1 MPPANLHSATQRV
14 EWTTDEVMCTYEPLT
29 VGAVLGSETHWPH
42 VFAVMK
48 ALAGRFGDDG
58 VRLVVA
64 FDRAGLPRRAAVS
77 IDGSVNAAW

>member
-1 MPPANLHSATQRV
+1 MTSPMAGVYSSATA
-14 EWTTDEVMCTYEPLT
+14 
-29 VGAVLGSETHWPH
+29 GAVLGSETHWPN

-64 FDRAGLPRRAAVS
+64 FD
-77 IDGSVNAAW
+77 

>member
-1 MPPANLHSATQRV
+1 MFGVPPVNLHSATEYV
-14 EWTTDEVMCTYEPLT
+14 EWTTDESVCTDELLT
-29 VGAVLGSETHWPH
+29 VDAVLGPGTHWPH

-64 FDRAGLPRRAAVS
+64 FD
-77 IDGSVNAAW
+77 